1 MPNNKKS
8 VRRVYT
14 IAFGI
19 ALLEYAAVLAIG
31 FGMFYYMSKTPGTP
45 LLQVIRLL
53 LPVAAVG
60 IVIFD
65 FRFKYRDFRN
75 NRC

>member
-1 MPNNKKS
+1 MPKHKKS

-14 IAFGI
+14 VAFVI

-31 FGMFYYMSKTPGTP
+31 FGMFYFMSKTPGTP
-45 LLQVIRLL
+45 LLQVIRFL
-53 LPVAAVG
+53 LPAAAVG

-75 NRC
+75 SRG

>member
-1 MPNNKKS
+1 MSHHKET

-14 IAFGI
+14 IAFVI

-31 FGMFYYMSKTPGTP
+31 FGMFYFMSKTPGTP
-45 LLQVIRLL
+45 LLQVIRFL
-53 LPVAAVG
+53 LPAAAVG

-65 FRFKYRDFRN
+65 FRFKYRNFRN
-75 NRC
+75 SRG

>member
-8 VRRVYT
+8 ARRVYT
-14 IAFGI
+14 IAFAI
-19 ALLEYAAVLAIG
+19 ALLEYAAVLAVG
-31 FGMFYYMSKTPGTP
+31 FGMFYFMSKTPGTP
-45 LLQVIRLL
+45 LLQVIRFL

>member
-1 MPNNKKS
+1 MSHHKET

-14 IAFGI
+14 IAFVI

-31 FGMFYYMSKTPGTP
+31 FGMFYFMSKTPGTP
-45 LLQVIRLL
+45 ILQVIRFL
-53 LPVAAVG
+53 LPAAAVG

-75 NRC
+75 NRG

>member
-1 MPNNKKS
+1 MSHHKET

-14 IAFGI
+14 IAFVI

-31 FGMFYYMSKTPGTP
+31 FGMFYFMSKTPGTP
-45 LLQVIRLL
+45 ILQVIRFL
-53 LPVAAVG
+53 LPAAAVG

-75 NRC
+75 SRG

>member
-31 FGMFYYMSKTPGTP
+31 FGMFYFMSKTPGTP
-45 LLQVIRLL
+45 LLQVIRLI